1 MTRLYEAMFIVD
13 SGRAKDDYAKA
24 EAECLNCITRHG
36 PTIVKSLKW
45 DDRRLAYEIGK
56 SKRGTFILVHFD
68 GDPSVVAKIERQASL
83 NENILRVLIT
93 VDEDGVE
100 TETGSARER
109 AEAELSA
116 AAVADE

>member
-24 EAECLNCITRHG
+24 EGECLNCITRHG
-36 PTIVKSLKW
+36 ATIVKSLKW
-45 DDRRLAYEIGK
+45 DDRRLSYEIGK

-68 GDPSVVAKIERQASL
+68 ADPSAVAKIERQASL
-83 NENILRVLIT
+83 NENILRVLVT
-93 VDEDGVE
+93 LDEDGVE

-109 AEAELSA
+109 AEAELSTPA
-116 AAVADE
+116 PVEA